1 MDQPPMKYHHKT
13 RLGNWSEEQE
23 LEESKL
29 KDFLKNKEKGSLQ
42 SSKLQQKIDTS
53 LLKASLTFS
62 NDGLVHYG
70 DHLMLLNKETDG
82 FLVTDIYDPI
92 SGNDEAY
99 NCFTDKN
106 ATATS
111 RSVFIIKKY
120 IKEQDLFND
129 DIVRYG
135 QKIQIQ
141 VNPLLTKKELFL
153 HSCHITPQH
162 VAKFSRKQEVG
173 LYAKSNYDTVWLI
186 EHIDPKVRFEK
197 SGSPVMVGDSI
208 LLKHCQTAQWLAS
221 DPHYPIKNEFG
232 VQYEIFGHSFQTLN
246 KTQNLIAEKSG
257 RSTVEMPSRN
267 QKDQNCWAIVLA
279 SSPDEQFD
287 EFSQVKT
294 PSTEDYINKLRRKI
308 IDKGPYGYRNLA
320 NQFLKLDTN
329 NSGTI
334 SRDEFKVGLKNFGLL
349 LTIEEFNAVFNAF
362 DKNRNG
368 VIDFQEFF
376 ATIKGQI
383 SPARSEVI
391 RKAWESLSERFGE
404 AITFEKLVQIFDS
417 RNHPEVKRGLKP
429 DKEVFRE
436 FTSAWDIS
444 YADRLITFNDFF
456 DYYADVSAG
465 YEKDENFSLMLH
477 SVWNFK

>member
-1 MDQPPMKYHHKT
+1 MDQPPTKYHHKT

-29 KDFLKNKEKGSLQ
+29 KDFLKNKEKGTLQ
-42 SSKLQQKIDTS
+42 STKLQQKIDIS

-62 NDGLVHYG
+62 KDGVVHYG

-82 FLVTDIYDPI
+82 FLVTDIYDLIP
-92 SGNDEAY
+92 GNDEAY
-99 NCFTDKN
+99 NCYTDKN
-106 ATATS
+106 ANPTA

-120 IKEQDLFND
+120 AKEQDLFQD

-141 VNPLLTKKELFL
+141 VNPLLSNKELFL
-153 HSCHITPQH
+153 HSCHITPNH

-173 LYAKSNYDTVWLI
+173 FYAKSNYDTVWLI

-197 SGSPVMVGDSI
+197 SGSPVLAGDSI

-232 VQYEIFGHSFQTLN
+232 VQFEIFGHSFQTLN

-257 RSTVEMPSRN
+257 RSTVDMPSRN

-279 SSPDEQFD
+279 SSPDQEFD
-287 EFSQVKT
+287 EFAQTKT
-294 PSTEDYINKLRRKI
+294 LNVDDHINILRKKI
-308 IDKGPYGYRNLA
+308 IEKGPYSYRNLS
-320 NQFLKLDTN
+320 NEFQRLDTN
-329 NSGTI
+329 NSGALNKE
-334 SRDEFKVGLKNFGLL
+334 EFKLGLKNYGLFL
-349 LTIEEFNAVFNAF
+349 KLDELNAVFSAF
-362 DKNRNG
+362 DQNRNG
-368 VIDFQEFF
+368 VIDFQEFLT
-376 ATIKGQI
+376 TIKGSI

-391 RKAWESLSERFGE
+391 RKAWASLSERFGE
-404 AITFEKLVQIFDS
+404 AIKFEDLVQIFS
-417 RNHPEVKRGLKP
+417 SKNHPEVKRGLKTE
-429 DKEVFRE
+429 KEAFRE
-436 FTSAWDIS
+436 FTTAWDIT
-444 YADRLITFNDFF
+444 YPERLITFEDFF
-456 DYYADVSAG
+456 GYYADVSAG